1 MEKDGGRVEKQTKA
15 KLCNGRVGG
24 DVHAASGVVA
34 CGMVYSD
41 LVWVGSCGSEY
52 LFVGSCMGKH
62 VAIKIHVANTTW
74 SDTSVSHHFF
84 YRFFCQY

>member
-41 LVWVGSCGSEY
+41 LVAAFGCGSEY

-62 VAIKIHVANTTW
+62 VAIKIHVA
-74 SDTSVSHHFF
+74 TSNRSYASISFILCNL
-84 YRFFCQY
+84 FCQY